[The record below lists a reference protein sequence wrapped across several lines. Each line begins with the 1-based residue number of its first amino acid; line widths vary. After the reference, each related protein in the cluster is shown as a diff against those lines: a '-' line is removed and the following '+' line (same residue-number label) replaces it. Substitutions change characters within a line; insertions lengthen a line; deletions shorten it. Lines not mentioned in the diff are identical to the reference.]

1 MSANALDTK
10 GQQRALRL
18 SSLLQEI
25 RANLVGRALPAR
37 AEVLVHESLSKR
49 KLSRLLGVSATLINK
64 YEGSEIDPWDIRW
77 SLMRRISRLANLSL
91 EQLDAV
97 LSGEATADGLGQ
109 PIEQDPHDVLL
120 ALRQLIEQLE
130 VHIQARD
137 TSAEA
142 NTPVPWFGR
151 YLRTLLAD
159 QAQESGQKL
168 ETVIQ
173 AFIQA
178 LPSVALEDAQALQA
192 VLESKSEFTRQQIQ
206 ENCAAIATALSAVI
220 EVPVTPSQLLAM
232 LPDQ

>member
-18 SSLLQEI
+18 SNLLREI

-97 LSGEATADGLGQ
+97 LSGEATVDANGKAT
-109 PIEQDPHDVLL
+109 EQDPQDVLL

-130 VHIQARD
+130 VHIQTRD
-137 TSAEA
+137 GGADSTVA
-142 NTPVPWFGR
+142 VPWFGR
-151 YLRTLLAD
+151 YLRTLLSD
-159 QAQESGQKL
+159 QAQESGQTL

-178 LPSVALEDAQALQA
+178 LPNVAPDQAEALKA
-192 VLESKSEFTRQQIQ
+192 VLENKAEFTRQQI
-206 ENCAAIATALSAVI
+206 EANSAAIAHALSAVI

-232 LPDQ
+232 IPDQ

>member
-18 SSLLQEI
+18 ASLLQEI
-25 RANLVGRALPAR
+25 RSNLVGRALPAR

-64 YEGSEIDPWDIRW
+64 YEGSEIDLWDIRW

-91 EQLDAV
+91 EQLDDV
-97 LSGEATADGLGQ
+97 LSGEANSDGLG
-109 PIEQDPHDVLL
+109 PSNDQDPHDVLL

-130 VHIQARD
+130 AHIQARD
-137 TSAEA
+137 IGTA
-142 NTPVPWFGR
+142 NHTPVPWFGR

-178 LPSVALEDAQALQA
+178 LPSVSPENAQALQA
-192 VLESKSEFTRQQIQ
+192 VLENKAEFTRQQIQ

>member
-1 MSANALDTK
+1 MSANALDTN
-10 GQQRALRL
+10 GQQRAIRL
-18 SSLLQEI
+18 SNLLREI

-37 AEVLVHESLSKR
+37 AEILVHESLSKR

-97 LSGEATADGLGQ
+97 LSGDAALESNGTST
-109 PIEQDPHDVLL
+109 EQDPQEMLL

-130 VHIQARD
+130 VHIQTRNHD
-137 TSAEA
+137 TKTEIL
-142 NTPVPWFGR
+142 VPWFGR
-151 YLRTLLAD
+151 YLRTLLSD
-159 QAQESGQKL
+159 QAHESGQNL
-168 ETVIQ
+168 DTVIQ

-178 LPSVALEDAQALQA
+178 LPNVDPDQAAILRA
-192 VLESKSEFTRQQIQ
+192 VLENKAEFTRQQI
-206 ENCAAIATALSAVI
+206 EDNSAAIAYALSAVI

-232 LPDQ
+232 IPDQ